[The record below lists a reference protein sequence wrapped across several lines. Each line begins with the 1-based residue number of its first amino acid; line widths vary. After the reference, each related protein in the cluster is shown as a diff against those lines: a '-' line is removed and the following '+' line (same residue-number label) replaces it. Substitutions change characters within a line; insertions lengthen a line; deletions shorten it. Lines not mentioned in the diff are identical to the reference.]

1 MTSESTNVVWS
12 MMSFNSVSWN
22 HEGRELKTGLEVIYL
37 ELITRLEE
45 PHPPGNGTEKFPE
58 SVDK

>member
-1 MTSESTNVVWS
+1 
-12 MMSFNSVSWN
+12 MMSFNSVSQN
-22 HEGRELKTGLEVIYL
+22 LEGRELKDRTGDYL

-58 SVDK
+58 SADR